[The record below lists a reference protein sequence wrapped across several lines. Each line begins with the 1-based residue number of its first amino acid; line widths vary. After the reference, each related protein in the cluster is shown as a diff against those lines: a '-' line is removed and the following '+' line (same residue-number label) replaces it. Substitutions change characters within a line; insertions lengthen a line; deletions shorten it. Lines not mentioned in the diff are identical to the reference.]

1 MAITIPSFIFR
12 QKNKKYITRA
22 VYAGNMKYLDPK
34 NVIKTISRVTKGE
47 VTCER
52 NSYAELSRAVSSW
65 PVTLIAK
72 K

>member
-12 QKNKKYITRA
+12 RKNKQYITRA

-34 NVIKTISRVTKGE
+34 KVMKTISLVTKGD
-47 VTCER
+47 VKCER
-52 NSYAELSRAVSSW
+52 NSYAELSRAVSPW